1 MRPELASGPAGALA
15 KLEQAAEQRKPF
27 DVALLDVNMPEMSG
41 IEIAERMAASPALR
55 STRVILLTSSPHA
68 LDYPPRGVG
77 YVLTKPVRQSRLLD
91 AIWSVMSEDQ
101 RQLEEELEIEP
112 APRATG
118 RPADPGGG
126 AKVLVAED
134 QRVNWTMVERMLTKR
149 GHLAVNA
156 ANGEQALEML
166 ERDHFDLVLMDC
178 QMPVLDGYAA
188 TRELRRREAEG
199 EADRTPVVAMTANA
213 MAGDRE
219 LCLAAGMDDYLAKPI
234 TSSAIDKMLERWVP
248 EAFGERP
255 AAGNLPPQRKT
266 ILDPQ
271 RIGELLDLFPGEE
284 SAELAANLCIEVE
297 QQLERLEGA
306 LSEGHGLEVA
316 EAAHRILSSARM
328 IGAAALVESASEL
341 QACAE
346 HDLERAQRVARLLR
360 KRWLSASEALEAA
373 LALDG

>member
-1 MRPELASGPAGALA
+1 
-15 KLEQAAEQRKPF
+15 
-27 DVALLDVNMPEMSG
+27 MS
-41 IEIAERMAASPALR
+41 
-55 STRVILLTSSPHA
+55 
-68 LDYPPRGVG
+68 D
-77 YVLTKPVRQSRLLD
+77 
-91 AIWSVMSEDQ
+91 DQ
-101 RQLEEELEIEP
+101 RHLEEELDVEP
-112 APRATG
+112 LPYATG
-118 RPADPGGG
+118 GSAGTTGR

-166 ERDHFDLVLMDC
+166 ERDQYDLVLMDC

-188 TRELRRREAEG
+188 TRELRRREAES

-234 TSSAIDKMLERWVP
+234 TSLAIDKMLERWVP
-248 EAFGERP
+248 EALGEPP
-255 AAGNLPPQRKT
+255 AGGGFPLRRKT

-271 RIGELLDLFPGEE
+271 RINELLDLFPGEE
-284 SAELAANLCIEVE
+284 SAELAVNLRSEVE
-297 QQLERLEGA
+297 QQLERLDAALGEGRGA
-306 LSEGHGLEVA
+306 EAA

-360 KRWLSASEALEAA
+360 MRWVSATAALEAA
-373 LALDG
+373 LAPNS

>member
-1 MRPELASGPAGALA
+1 
-15 KLEQAAEQRKPF
+15 
-27 DVALLDVNMPEMSG
+27 
-41 IEIAERMAASPALR
+41 
-55 STRVILLTSSPHA
+55 
-68 LDYPPRGVG
+68 
-77 YVLTKPVRQSRLLD
+77 VRQSRLLD